1 MKTLIVAAH
10 PDDEILGCGGTVL
23 KLMKK
28 QKIYSLVLNKG
39 GREKPILTDKVS
51 EFMGF
56 NKSWQL
62 DFPDNRFDTMSLAD
76 IIKAVE
82 DVKNEVK
89 PDVIFTH
96 FEYDLNKDHQLT
108 YQAVLV
114 ATRPMRGETV
124 RELYSFEIPSS
135 TEWKFPNVFAPN
147 VFIDISDTIE
157 KKIKAFGMYESEIRP
172 YPHPRSPEAMRII
185 AKRWGILSGLKCA
198 EAFYLVRKT

>member
-1 MKTLIVAAH
+1 MKTLIIASH
-10 PDDEILGCGGTVL
+10 PDDEILGCGGTTL

-28 QKIYSLVLNKG
+28 QQIYSLVLNQG
-39 GREKPILTDKVS
+39 GRDKSIFTNKVS
-51 EFMGF
+51 DFMGF
-56 NKSWQL
+56 TKSYQL
-62 DFPDNRFDTMSLAD
+62 DFPDNRFDTVPLAD

-82 DVKNEVK
+82 GVKNEVK
-89 PDVIFTH
+89 PDAIFTH
-96 FEYDLNKDHQLT
+96 FEHDLNKDHQLT
-108 YQAVLV
+108 FQAVLT

-124 RELYSFEIPSS
+124 KELYSFEIPSS

-157 KKIKAFGMYESEIRP
+157 KKIKAFGMYGSEVRP

>member
-1 MKTLIVAAH
+1 MKTLIIAAH
-10 PDDEILGCGGTVL
+10 PDDEILGCGGTIL
-23 KLMKK
+23 KLAKK

-39 GREKPILTDKVS
+39 GRDKPILTDKVS

-56 NKSWQL
+56 TKSWQL
-62 DFPDNRFDTMSLAD
+62 DFPDNRFDTIPLAD
-76 IIKAVE
+76 ITKVVE

-108 YQAVLV
+108 YQAVLT
-114 ATRPMRGETV
+114 ATRPMGGETV
-124 RELYSFEIPSS
+124 KELYSFEIPSS

-157 KKIKAFGMYESEIRP
+157 KKIKAFSMYETEVRD
-172 YPHPRSPEAMRII
+172 YPHPRSIGAMRVI

-198 EAFYLVRKT
+198 EAFYLVRKI

>member
-1 MKTLIVAAH
+1 VKTLIIAAH
-10 PDDEILGCGGTVL
+10 PDDEILGCGGTIL
-23 KLMKK
+23 KLAKK

-39 GREKPILTDKVS
+39 GRDKPILTDKVS

-56 NKSWQL
+56 TKSWQL
-62 DFPDNRFDTMSLAD
+62 DFPDNRFDTIPLAD
-76 IIKAVE
+76 ITKVVE

-108 YQAVLV
+108 YQAVLT
-114 ATRPMRGETV
+114 ATRPMGGETV
-124 RELYSFEIPSS
+124 KELYSFEIPSS

-157 KKIKAFGMYESEIRP
+157 KKIKAFSMYETEVRD
-172 YPHPRSPEAMRII
+172 YPHPRSIGAMRVI

-198 EAFYLVRKT
+198 EAFYLVRKI